1 MPYNALIVPT
11 FGGCRKVELDFNN
24 YEEMGNAIYAS
35 LIKII
40 ITPITM
46 RISQELGFTVV
57 GFYNAY
63 CEEECDEENEL
74 IVQDNNEMLEQTN
87 ESENTDTQ
95 TVGNSVTYH
104 GISGPIGIA
113 QVIRLT
119 LL

>member
-74 IVQDNNEMLEQTN
+74 IEQFSGMRNIKGSVVLCGFDNVYTPLKE
-87 ESENTDTQ
+87 
-95 TVGNSVTYH
+95 Y
-104 GISGPIGIA
+104 
-113 QVIRLT
+113 QVERLLDYLRT
-119 LL
+119 KY